1 MNDDRILLSETIE
14 RIGDAVSDIRTVVDM
29 QSTGT
34 IEDVADAV
42 EALADNDYNAYKVDT
57 LTEMGAISTS
67 KLKEGD
73 ICTVMDEDYTY
84 IPYRA
89 NVLTRVLTFPK
100 TFTTSE
106 EPEEFSDVN
115 FSVYSNGT
123 VYTAGGNVSLTKGGG
138 CGCGSGSGGSVL
150 HLGFDLVF
158 NSQDQSRPCEP
169 FSMYLGYDFDEDNNQ
184 WVRTTELES
193 HRSDTLK
200 LIGQDTLV
208 FPVECGFNR
217 TGGGSLPSIILDCV
231 QLHKPNLTNPR
242 QTGISSTLA
251 RSFMCDGVFLPFE
264 ITTTGADTGTN
275 YAFRPAEGGE
285 GTYLGTLYA
294 AHNITRDTRDLGD
307 ANHYNLD
314 VDIRYVPDSSN
325 SNHYTLNQI
334 VIQDKN
340 TGNYIYNYTNYNTLY
355 PNYDFYIY
363 FFDEPE
369 FYISTTS
376 GTTTLYQEL
385 FQPIALQ
392 KPRTYE
398 YSVEKGNVWV
408 RTQQ

>member
-1 MNDDRILLSETIE
+1 MNENTLSANLE
-14 RIGDAVSDIRTVVDM
+14 RIKDAVDDIRTAVDM
-29 QSTGT
+29 EDNP
-34 IEDVADAV
+34 IEEVADAV
-42 EALADNDYNAYKVDT
+42 EVLADNEYNAYKVGT

-67 KLKEGD
+67 KLKTGD
-73 ICTVMDEDYTY
+73 ICTVMDNDYSY

-115 FSVYSNGT
+115 FSLYSNGN
-123 VYTAGGNVSLTKGGG
+123 VFTAGGNVSLTKGGG
-138 CGCGSGSGGSVL
+138 CGCGSGSGGSSL
-150 HLGFDLVF
+150 CLGFDLIF
-158 NSQDQSRPCEP
+158 NSTDPSRPCES
-169 FSMYLGYDFDEDNNQ
+169 FIMYIGYEFDEDNDQ
-184 WVRTTELES
+184 WVRTSDLENN
-193 HRSDTLK
+193 RPETLG
-200 LIGQDTLV
+200 LIGEDTLV

-231 QLHKPNLTNPR
+231 QLHRPNLTNPK

-251 RSFMCDGVFLPFE
+251 RSFMCDGIFLPFE
-264 ITTTGADTGTN
+264 ITTTGNANKGFHFKTAMN
-275 YAFRPAEGGE
+275 GE
-285 GTYLGTLYA
+285 GVYSGALSGTRNTTYNYRALIDG
-294 AHNITRDTRDLGD
+294 NR
-307 ANHYNLD
+307 YNLK
-314 VDIRYVPDSSN
+314 VDIRYVPDSSS

-363 FFDEPE
+363 FLGEPE
-369 FYISTTS
+369 FFIDTQD
-376 GTTTLYQEL
+376 GTATLFQEL
-385 FQPIALQ
+385 FQPVALQ

-398 YSVEKGNVWV
+398 YSTEKGNIWV
-408 RTQQ
+408 RTEQ

>member
-14 RIGDAVSDIRTVVDM
+14 RIGDAVDDIRTAVDM

-100 TFTTSE
+100 TFIASE

-158 NSQDQSRPCEP
+158 NSQDQSSPCEP

-184 WVRTTELES
+184 
-193 HRSDTLK
+193 
-200 LIGQDTLV
+200 
-208 FPVECGFNR
+208 
-217 TGGGSLPSIILDCV
+217 
-231 QLHKPNLTNPR
+231 
-242 QTGISSTLA
+242 
-251 RSFMCDGVFLPFE
+251 
-264 ITTTGADTGTN
+264 
-275 YAFRPAEGGE
+275 
-285 GTYLGTLYA
+285 
-294 AHNITRDTRDLGD
+294 
-307 ANHYNLD
+307 
-314 VDIRYVPDSSN
+314 
-325 SNHYTLNQI
+325 
-334 VIQDKN
+334 
-340 TGNYIYNYTNYNTLY
+340 
-355 PNYDFYIY
+355 
-363 FFDEPE
+363 
-369 FYISTTS
+369 
-376 GTTTLYQEL
+376 
-385 FQPIALQ
+385 
-392 KPRTYE
+392 
-398 YSVEKGNVWV
+398 
-408 RTQQ
+408 